1 MNEKKFKEI
10 NSKAMIQSNESIED
24 YFKITECRIETDNG
38 LQRLYGYQYSML
50 FRIINSKKTYRS
62 NQSYALYGNYYF
74 EKPRKIRKFEY
85 NMILLENGEIYLHNI
100 TTSKFRRIH
109 YKMEQKVSRKRKR

>member
-1 MNEKKFKEI
+1 MNQQKFKEI
-10 NSKAMIQSNESIED
+10 DSKVLIKSDESIQN

-38 LQRLYGYQYSML
+38 LQRLYGYQYNML
-50 FRIINSKKTYRS
+50 IYLINNPKTYRS
-62 NQSYALYGNYYF
+62 NQNHSLYGNYYF
-74 EKPRKIRKFEY
+74 EKSRTVGKFKY

-109 YKMEQKVSRKRKR
+109 YKMKQKVSRKRKR